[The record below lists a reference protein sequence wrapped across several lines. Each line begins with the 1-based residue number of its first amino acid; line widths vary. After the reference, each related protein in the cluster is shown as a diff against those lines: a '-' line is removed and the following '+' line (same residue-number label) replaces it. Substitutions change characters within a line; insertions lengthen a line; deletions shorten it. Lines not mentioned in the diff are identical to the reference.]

1 MERKSDLILSTC
13 IVGMQRFGADVVL
26 ISGAAET
33 ERQTREQ
40 RTENGSRLASL
51 FGHRWSRLPKG
62 RFRWKQAIGTRQ
74 AVGIHIPIHNSS
86 RADRNRHPMPPEDQ
100 NYAVY
105 FRPFPQPGISA
116 VFSTSCQLP
125 SSRFWG
131 SSGRH
136 PWHGRQASRLLPS
149 TVSPGRRRGN
159 SLPPLPSLCMF
170 QKRELSSSPDL
181 SQSGCAVYLNSLK
194 PEIVLA
200 CRDSC
205 SQYICLQQSVARMA
219 SCFYSRISYVLM
231 TPFAS
236 ITHSLS
242 NSSY

>member
-1 MERKSDLILSTC
+1 MFSADDAVTTSQLTSSSLHHPFSGRMERKSDLILSTC
-13 IVGMQRFGADVVL
+13 IVGMQRFGSDVVL

-40 RTENGSRLASL
+40 RTENGPRLASL

-116 VFSTSCQLP
+116 VFSTSWQLP

-131 SSGRH
+131 SSGIN

-149 TVSPGRRRGN
+149 TVSPREA
-159 SLPPLPSLCMF
+159 
-170 QKRELSSSPDL
+170 KRQFLAASTIPVHVSKERAVFEPRPVSVGMCCV
-181 SQSGCAVYLNSLK
+181 SQQL
-194 PEIVLA
+194 E
-200 CRDSC
+200 
-205 SQYICLQQSVARMA
+205 ARNRLGM
-219 SCFYSRISYVLM
+219 S
-231 TPFAS
+231 
-236 ITHSLS
+236 
-242 NSSY
+242 